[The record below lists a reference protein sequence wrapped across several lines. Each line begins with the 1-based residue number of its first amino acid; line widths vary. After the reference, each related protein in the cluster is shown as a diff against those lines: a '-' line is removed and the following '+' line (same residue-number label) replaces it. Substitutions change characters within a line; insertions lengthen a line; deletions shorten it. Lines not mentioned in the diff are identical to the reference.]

1 MANIDKLN
9 ELASNKSNWLEKAKN
24 RQKNKEWLKHS
35 QKIAIKV
42 LRTLREK
49 KIKQKQLAVMI
60 GVSPQYVNKIVKG
73 KENLTLDTISKLE
86 QALGIKLIFSEK
98 NIQIIK
104 KEYNIKKEYVYM
116 LPVYKSEDAVA
127 IQKPNY
133 SFENVMRQNLVN
145 EEISNYEC

>member
-1 MANIDKLN
+1 MIVFMLLNIDKLN
-9 ELASNKSNWLEKAKN
+9 KLASNKSNWLEKAKD

-49 KIKQKQLAVMI
+49 NIKQKQLAEMI

-86 QALGIKLIFSEK
+86 QALETKLIFSEN

-104 KEYNIKKEYVYM
+104 SDIELK
-116 LPVYKSEDAVA
+116 
-127 IQKPNY
+127 
-133 SFENVMRQNLVN
+133 
-145 EEISNYEC
+145 

>member
-1 MANIDKLN
+1 
-9 ELASNKSNWLEKAKN
+9 
-24 RQKNKEWLKHS
+24 
-35 QKIAIKV
+35 
-42 LRTLREK
+42 
-49 KIKQKQLAVMI
+49 MI